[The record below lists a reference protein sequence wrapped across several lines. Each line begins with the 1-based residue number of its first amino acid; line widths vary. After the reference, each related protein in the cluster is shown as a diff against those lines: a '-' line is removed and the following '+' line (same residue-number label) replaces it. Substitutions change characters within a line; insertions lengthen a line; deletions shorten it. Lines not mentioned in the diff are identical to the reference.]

1 MKGALELAIGFLL
14 LPGTVFMLLAA
25 NFGALKGYLIAATA
39 FFGFVI
45 MLAAT
50 WTLGLPGTT
59 PLTGPKGVDPSF
71 KPFTLDSPL
80 ASKYSAVRQFTG
92 SATSGWQTEP
102 PESATSGSQAQL
114 RADLETAKQ
123 ATLQSLMTSYNKT
136 VTKSSKELDV
146 TNLDPAVFYTQQAG
160 TTVAAIVIS
169 PKAPPKG
176 SGLEKPTFAPKT
188 FFSYRDPGAPYLPS
202 LIILGSSIALFAA
215 HLLALGYVERKRPL
229 GAVHAP
235 AGTASTRTPSRV

>member
-1 MKGALELAIGFLL
+1 VKGALALATGFLL
-14 LPGTVFMLLAA
+14 LPGSVFMLLSA

-50 WTLGLPGTT
+50 WTFGIPGTT

-80 ASKYSAVRQFTG
+80 ANKYSAVKQFNG
-92 SATSGWQTEP
+92 SATNGWQTEP
-102 PESATSGSQAQL
+102 PESATSGSGAQV

-123 ATLQSLMTSYNKT
+123 ATIQTLIAAYNKT
-136 VTKSSKELDV
+136 VTQSSKELDV
-146 TNLDPAVFYTQQAG
+146 TNLDATVFYTDQAG

-169 PKAPPKG
+169 PKQPPSG

-188 FFSYRDPGAPYLPS
+188 FFAYRDPGAPYLPS
-202 LIILGSSIALFAA
+202 LIILGSAVALFVI
-215 HLLALGYVERKRPL
+215 HLMLLGYVERKRPL
-229 GAVHAP
+229 GTVHTP
-235 AGTASTRTPSRV
+235 AGAAARTPSRV

>member
-1 MKGALELAIGFLL
+1 MKGALALATGFLL
-14 LPGTVFMLLAA
+14 LPGSVFMLLSA

-80 ASKYSAVRQFTG
+80 ANKYSAVRQFNG
-92 SATSGWQTEP
+92 SATNGWQAEP
-102 PESATSGSQAQL
+102 PESASSGGSQATL
-114 RADLETAKQ
+114 RGDLETAKQ
-123 ATLQSLMTSYNKT
+123 ATLQSLILSYNKT

-146 TNLDPAVFYTQQAG
+146 TNLDTAVFYTQQAG
-160 TTVAAIVIS
+160 TTVAAIVVS
-169 PKAPPKG
+169 PKAPPQG
-176 SGLEKPTFAPKT
+176 SGLQKPTFAPKT
-188 FFSYRDPGAPYLPS
+188 FFAYRAPGSPYLPS
-202 LIILGSSIALFAA
+202 LIILGSAIALFVI
-215 HLLALGYVERKRPL
+215 HLLLLGYVERKRPL
-229 GAVHAP
+229 GIVHAP
-235 AGTASTRTPSRV
+235 AGTATRTPSRV